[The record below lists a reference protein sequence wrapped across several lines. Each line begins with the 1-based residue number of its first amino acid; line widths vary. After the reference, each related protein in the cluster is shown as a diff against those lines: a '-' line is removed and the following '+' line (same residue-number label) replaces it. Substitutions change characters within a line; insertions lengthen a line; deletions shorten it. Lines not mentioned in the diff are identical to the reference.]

1 MDDHVLDTVRQR
13 LDRAREAIGHLPIN
27 TAKRAFQPVP
37 VVPPQVARVPS
48 RRVRPVRA
56 WSRLV
61 RI

>member
-1 MDDHVLDTVRQR
+1 MDDHVLEIRQR
-13 LDRAREAIGHLPIN
+13 LDHARLAIDRLRSS

-37 VVPPQVARVPS
+37 VVPDAVAHVPA